1 MKGLDALLA
10 KVTIFKKLTA
20 EEILQLVPFFSQKDF
35 TKDSIIFDEGTY
47 GSELFIVASG
57 EVAAFIKLPDA
68 TMRKVAHFTTGD
80 FFGDMAIF
88 ENDVR
93 SATCIAQTDCTLL
106 SLTASDFFTIINS
119 HPSIAIKIMYDM
131 LTVISQRL
139 LKTGS
144 FLTEMIQ
151 WGEAARKRSIID
163 EFTGVYNRSY
173 FEDTIL
179 LKITQEKPFCLIMVD
194 LDYFRKINEEYS
206 HEVGDK
212 AILAIVEVLKATF
225 RDVDAVCRY
234 GGDEFAVI
242 FDGND
247 VQSAYRFAEI
257 ARNKVNAID
266 SGKLGITNLTLSLS
280 MGIAAFPTF
289 DKDIIRAKADE
300 ALYRAKERGRNC
312 VVLAQQ

>member
-1 MKGLDALLA
+1 MKGLDALLS
-10 KVTIFKKLTA
+10 KVTIFKKLTND
-20 EEILQLVPFFSQKDF
+20 EILQLVPFFLQKVY
-35 TKDSIIFDEGTY
+35 TKGSIIFDEGTY
-47 GSELFIVASG
+47 GSELFIVADG

-68 TMRKVAHFTTGD
+68 GLREVAHFSPGD

-119 HPSIAIKIMYDM
+119 HPSAAIKIMYDM

-139 LKTGS
+139 MKTGS

-173 FEDTIL
+173 FEDTIT
-179 LKITQEKPFCLIMVD
+179 LKMTQEKPFCLIMID
-194 LDYFRKINEEYS
+194 LDYFRKINDEYS

-212 AILAIVEVLKATF
+212 AILSIVDVLKTTF
-225 RDVDAVCRY
+225 REHDAVCRY

-242 FDGND
+242 FDCND
-247 VQSAYRFAEI
+247 VSGAHQLAEE
-257 ARNKVNAID
+257 ARQKVNAID
-266 SGKLGITNLTLSLS
+266 CKQLGMSNFTLSLS
-280 MGIAAFPTF
+280 MGIAAFPAF
-289 DKDIIRAKADE
+289 DKDSVRVKADE
-300 ALYRAKERGRNC
+300 ALYQAKERGRNR
-312 VVLAQQ
+312 VVIAQ

>member
-1 MKGLDALLA
+1 MKGLDALLS
-10 KVTIFKKLTA
+10 KVTIFKKLTND
-20 EEILQLVPFFSQKDF
+20 EIAQLVPFFLQKDY
-35 TKDSIIFDEGTY
+35 TKGSIIFEEGTY
-47 GSELFIVASG
+47 GSELFIVAGG

-68 TMRKVAHFTTGD
+68 SLREVARFTTGD

-119 HPSIAIKIMYDM
+119 HPSAAIKIMYDM
-131 LTVISQRL
+131 LTVISKRL
-139 LKTGS
+139 MKTGS

-173 FEDTIL
+173 FEDTIT
-179 LKITQEKPFCLIMVD
+179 LKMTQEKPFCLIMID

-212 AILAIVEVLKATF
+212 AILSIVDVLKNTF
-225 RDVDAVCRY
+225 REHDAVCRY

-247 VQSAYRFAEI
+247 VAAALEFAEK
-257 ARNKVNAID
+257 ARQKVNVID
-266 SGKLGITNLTLSLS
+266 CRQLGMSNFRLSLS
-280 MGIAAFPTF
+280 MGIAAFPAF
-289 DKDIIRAKADE
+289 DKDTVRAKADE
-300 ALYRAKERGRNC
+300 ALYMAKERGRNC
-312 VVLAQQ
+312 VVIAQ